1 MTPTAYRQP
10 SRLLEDLG
18 ITEPQE
24 INIEAIAQYCG
35 ATIVYE
41 SMAGCEARIIG
52 YGDRA
57 IITVN
62 DSSQRGRQRFSG
74 GHELGHWLWDRGK
87 AAFACTERTFN
98 AEWGQENQEQ
108 RANRYAAD
116 LLLPEF
122 MFRPRAFRRESTFST
137 VKELSEQFQ
146 TSLTATAIR
155 LVEFGSFPAM
165 VICTEEGKRRWFLRG
180 PEIPEKLWPLESPR
194 SGTIAHDLHS
204 GKPSG
209 RGPLDVYADQWFD
222 YPGARRHGVREDS
235 IRITSKLV
243 LTLIWWKDELPLV
256 EMDDSE
262 DPE

>member
-1 MTPTAYRQP
+1 MTPHAYRAP
-10 SRLLEDLG
+10 LVLLKDLG

-24 INIEAIAQYCG
+24 INIEAIAQHCG

-41 SMAGCEARIIG
+41 ALEGCEARIIG
-52 YGDRA
+52 SGDRA

-62 DSSQRGRQRFSG
+62 RSSPRGRQRFSG

-87 AAFACTERTFN
+87 AALACTEASLN
-98 AEWGQENQEQ
+98 EEWGKESLEQ

-122 MFRPRAFRRESTFST
+122 MFRPRAVRREVTFST

-146 TSLTATAIR
+146 TSMTATAIR

-165 VICTEEGKRRWFLRG
+165 VICTETGKRRWFVRG
-180 PEIPEKLWPLESPR
+180 PEVPEKLWPLESPR
-194 SGTIAHDLHS
+194 SGTVANDLHRS
-204 GKPSG
+204 KPWEK
-209 RGPLDVYADQWFD
+209 GPLDVYSDQWFD

-235 IRITSKLV
+235 IRITGALV
-243 LTLIWWKDELPLV
+243 LTLLWWKDERPLI
-256 EMDDSE
+256 EMGESE
-262 DPE
+262 DS